1 MLKVGLPTSV
11 IIATTT
17 IAIAITAT
25 ATATATAITT
35 AASATITTAAAT
47 AAAVSAT
54 TATAAAITTAAT
66 TTTTT
71 AALLGTTLFS
81 LVHAKVTTLKVE
93 SVHFFDCL
101 AGKVVISQGD
111 ESKSAWAVCLTIK
124 GDEEVFDGSVSCECF
139 TNVLI

>member
-17 IAIAITAT
+17 IAIAIT

>member
-35 AASATITTAAAT
+35 AA
-47 AAAVSAT
+47 
-54 TATAAAITTAAT
+54 
-66 TTTTT
+66 TTTT